1 MGDALLV
8 AGLRAG
14 ERVAA
19 AVAWANRGQRGF
31 GTLEYALVIAV
42 MAIGCLVVM
51 TALRDQ
57 VRAVFQDITTQ
68 LQPFSG
74 GGPTGGPGGS

>member
-1 MGDALLV
+1 VGGALLV
-8 AGLRAG
+8 AAV
-14 ERVAA
+14 VARQRLA
-19 AVAWANRGQRGF
+19 ATVAWAHRGQGGF

-57 VRAVFQDITTQ
+57 VRAVFQNITTQ

-74 GGPTGGPGGS
+74 GGGAGGMGGL